1 MDAAIDGMRPVY
13 FANDGW
19 LSAAVRRFESM
30 TPGET
35 LIGPA
40 IIESPFTSV
49 VLNPGA
55 VAERRPSGSLSIRPG
70 AAPLERT
77 ART

>member
-1 MDAAIDGMRPVY
+1 
-13 FANDGW
+13 
-19 LSAAVRRFESM
+19 M